1 MDTSTR
7 NTISRAK
14 ENGQF
19 LNVIPSIVNGTEL
32 SALEFQD
39 TINLRYCRIPPN
51 LPSSCD
57 GCGNAFTVR
66 HAHKCKIG
74 GRVIGR
80 HDDLLYELKNWLAK
94 AMKPSAVWD
103 EPLIHTV
110 PVPKPDLPN
119 NNPDPVQNIPP
130 VGSNAGDRGDILVR
144 GLWSPGVETIID
156 VRFTDLDAASYA
168 NKDPQKVL
176 KNHEQRKH
184 DKYLAAC
191 LEQHRTFVPFVVS
204 TDGLLGFEA
213 KCLVKQIAKR
223 LEKKWSQ
230 PYSVVR
236 GFLNSRIS
244 LAIVRASH
252 QCLRGPRNP
261 SSKTSHR
268 VQWLDGAGLGM
279 YMKP

>member
-1 MDTSTR
+1 M
-7 NTISRAK
+7 
-14 ENGQF
+14 
-19 LNVIPSIVNGTEL
+19 IPSIVNGTEL

-156 VRFTDLDAASYA
+156 VR
-168 NKDPQKVL
+168 
-176 KNHEQRKH
+176 
-184 DKYLAAC
+184 
-191 LEQHRTFVPFVVS
+191 
-204 TDGLLGFEA
+204 
-213 KCLVKQIAKR
+213 LVKQIAKR

-268 VQWLDGAGLGM
+268 VQWLDGAGLGI
-279 YMKP
+279 YLTLS

>member
-1 MDTSTR
+1 
-7 NTISRAK
+7 
-14 ENGQF
+14 
-19 LNVIPSIVNGTEL
+19 
-32 SALEFQD
+32 
-39 TINLRYCRIPPN
+39 
-51 LPSSCD
+51 
-57 GCGNAFTVR
+57 
-66 HAHKCKIG
+66 
-74 GRVIGR
+74 
-80 HDDLLYELKNWLAK
+80 
-94 AMKPSAVWD
+94 MKPSAVWD

-156 VRFTDLDAASYA
+156 VR
-168 NKDPQKVL
+168 
-176 KNHEQRKH
+176 
-184 DKYLAAC
+184 
-191 LEQHRTFVPFVVS
+191 
-204 TDGLLGFEA
+204 
-213 KCLVKQIAKR
+213 LVKQIAKR

-268 VQWLDGAGLGM
+268 VQWLDGAGLGI
-279 YMKP
+279 YLTLS